1 MDQMTDS
8 ILVSIK
14 KMLGLDDEYT
24 PFDADVLIHINS
36 AFMTLCQMGIGPK
49 EGFMVSDYNQT
60 WDEFLTN
67 KVMLGG
73 VKTWV
78 YLQVKMLF
86 DPPTNSFVMDAYKTQ
101 AEQIL
106 WRLNVQAESV
116 EEMPFMR
123 EEGLKRGANPK
134 NIPGYVEP
142 NSEEENTDPEP
153 SEGDSEWHAAEGGF
167 DVNIVSGGDTP

>member
-1 MDQMTDS
+1 MDPTIES
-8 ILVSIK
+8 ILASIK
-14 KMLGLDDEYT
+14 KMLGLDDNYT

-49 EGFMVSDYNQT
+49 EGFTVTDNSQT
-60 WDEFLTN
+60 WGDFLTN
-67 KVMLGG
+67 NVMLGG

-86 DPPTNSFVMDAYKTQ
+86 DPPSNSFVMDTYKTQ

-123 EEGLKRGANPK
+123 EEGLERGANPK
-134 NIPGYVEP
+134 NIPGYNELH
-142 NSEEENTDPEP
+142 T
-153 SEGDSEWHAAEGGF
+153 GDGG
-167 DVNIVSGGDTP
+167 

>member
-1 MDQMTDS
+1 MDQMTES
-8 ILVSIK
+8 ILTSIK
-14 KMLGLDDEYT
+14 KMLGIDDEYT
-24 PFDADVLIHINS
+24 PFDVDILIHINS

-49 EGFMVSDYNQT
+49 EGFNVTGYEDTWSD
-60 WDEFLTN
+60 FLTN

-123 EEGLKRGANPK
+123 EEGLVRGANLK
-134 NIPGYVEP
+134 NIPGYV
-142 NSEEENTDPEP
+142 NSE
-153 SEGDSEWHAAEGGF
+153 SDSESNEQESLTEGG
-167 DVNIVSGGDTP
+167 GGA

>member
-1 MDQMTDS
+1 MDPNTDS

-14 KMLGLDDEYT
+14 KMLGLDDDYT
-24 PFDADVLIHINS
+24 PFDTDVLIHINA

-49 EGFMVSDYNQT
+49 EGFTVTDDSQI
-60 WDEFLTN
+60 WDDFLTN

-86 DPPTNSFVMDAYKTQ
+86 DPPANSFVMDAYKTQ

-116 EEMPFMR
+116 ERMPFMR
-123 EEGLKRGANPK
+123 EEGLVRGANPI
-134 NIPGYVEP
+134 NVGTEP
-142 NSEEENTDPEP
+142 EPESEENDT
-153 SEGDSEWHAAEGGF
+153 
-167 DVNIVSGGDTP
+167 SGGDEP